1 MFQAEVCHPAD
12 DEAEEIL
19 VGPQGRRH
27 DCVEDVHGA
36 AQFGFRH
43 QRQIDELLDRATPDL
58 APDTLVF
65 LLDLLLRRLRGPLDT
80 RLPQIVEACLDSAA
94 APAERCEQ
102 LFRQPRDGGQV
113 HEPAG
118 ALGQPRESPFR
129 CCEVAGQEFALCTVQ
144 LQREGECAASLP
156 AVLRQQRAAGTEIGQ
171 S

>member
-94 APAERCEQ
+94 APAERREDRKSTR
-102 LFRQPRDGGQV
+102 LDSS
-113 HEPAG
+113 HADISYAG
-118 ALGQPRESPFR
+118 VCLK
-129 CCEVAGQEFALCTVQ
+129 
-144 LQREGECAASLP
+144 
-156 AVLRQQRAAGTEIGQ
+156 
-171 S
+171 